1 MLIMEQVDNINVI
14 EAVEAVETVEV
25 VVKKRGRKKK
35 VEVVDL
41 SNCAIIPEKVVKKRG
56 RKPKGGKIMI
66 KPELGSTTDSIIT
79 NVILH
84 LKCSTQDLDQHNRAI
99 TQIISDPV
107 EYIPIAPPN
116 ILTYNSNANGNNM
129 YDYKNDINEQSG
141 ITIQD
146 NAYNRDYSDGINTIC
161 KACSAIYEADTTGEP
176 DDGDTSN
183 NENDN
188 NNEIMNK
195 IKQLKI
201 QLYNNVSY
209 DKKSA
214 CFWCT
219 YGYDN
224 EPYYIP
230 KTEINGEIMG
240 YGSFCR
246 PECAVAYL
254 LKENID
260 DSVKFDR
267 YQLINTVYGKTD
279 GYKRNIKPSSDPYY
293 TLDKFYGNL
302 TIQEYRKLLNNGHL
316 LNVVEKPMTRIL
328 PELHEDIENTN
339 DSALASIKTTG
350 FKVKKQS
357 EKQKGPSKN
366 SIMKE
371 KFGIL

>member
-1 MLIMEQVDNINVI
+1 MEQI
-14 EAVEAVETVEV
+14 EHIEVVEI

-35 VEVVDL
+35 VDVVDL
-41 SNCAIIPEKVVKKRG
+41 SNCAIIPEKIVKKRG
-56 RKPKGGKIMI
+56 RKPKGGKMII
-66 KPELGSTTDSIIT
+66 KPQLNSTTDSIIT

-84 LKCSTQDLDQHNRAI
+84 LKCSIQDLDKHNCNL
-99 TQIISDPV
+99 TQIVSDPS
-107 EYIPIAPPN
+107 EYVPVAPPN
-116 ILTYNSNANGNNM
+116 ILTYNSTVNNNNI
-129 YDYKNDINEQSG
+129 YNYKND
-141 ITIQD
+141 TIEPLETTIYD
-146 NAYNRDYSDGINTIC
+146 NAYDQEQSSGINTIC
-161 KACSAIYEADTTGEP
+161 KACNATYKAEADNTI
-176 DDGDTSN
+176 DTDNSDTLN
-183 NENDN
+183 NEND

-219 YGYDN
+219 YDYDN

-230 KTEINGEIMG
+230 KNEVNGEICG

-267 YQLINTVYGKTD
+267 YQLINTVYGKLD

-328 PELHEDIENTN
+328 PELHEDIENNT